1 MIGYSLLDDDK
12 QPAQQII
19 KPAPTSAAPRKNTFL
34 KIKTECDLV
43 VLGFV
48 LATILLLL
56 SDINK

>member
-1 MIGYSLLDDDK
+1 MISYSLLDEENSQTK
-12 QPAQQII
+12 TIL
-19 KPAPTSAAPRKNTFL
+19 KPPPTTQRKNNAFL

-56 SDINK
+56 SDLNK

>member
-1 MIGYSLLDDDK
+1 MIGYSLLDDEK
-12 QPAQQII
+12 PQAQPILR
-19 KPAPTSAAPRKNTFL
+19 PAPTIKQKNNAFL

-56 SDINK
+56 SDLNK

>member
-1 MIGYSLLDDDK
+1 MIGYSLLDDETP
-12 QPAQQII
+12 QTQAIL
-19 KPAPTSAAPRKNTFL
+19 KPPPSAPRKSNAFF

-56 SDINK
+56 SDLNK